1 MLGNKLNDVDDSA
14 TLRLMVTQLWGILDD
29 IDIAS
34 ELCGDDNDQ
43 YRRIIEMLHQKR
55 YNTGLTSSGFTI
67 FYDANDVK

>member
-1 MLGNKLNDVDDSA
+1 VLGNKLDDVDDVA

-34 ELCGDDNDQ
+34 ELCDDNAQ
-43 YRRIIEMLHQKR
+43 YRSVVEMVHQKR